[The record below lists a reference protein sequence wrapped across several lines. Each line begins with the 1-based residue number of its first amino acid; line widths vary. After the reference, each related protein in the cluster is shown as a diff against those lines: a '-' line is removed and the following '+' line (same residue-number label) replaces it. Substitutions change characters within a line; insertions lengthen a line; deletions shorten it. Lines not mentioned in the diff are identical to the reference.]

1 MDAGDPNTQISEKD
15 INHKIE
21 KIQQEISAAEIQYGQ
36 NKGHQHK
43 TDRTFERS
51 LQKLQELFKTVTGS
65 ETLKPIQKEDIELKI
80 MEMIDELETKHR
92 PNRPQS
98 HLTLEQQKLKDDSLR
113 IMKEWEDA
121 GSGVNLEDL
130 TTDDKNALD
139 VFTSKSML
147 PTLLITMIQNI
158 KEEDKSVLLARNNL
172 AVLIFQT
179 LVCRFG
185 LFDKTGVTAGGGE
198 SRLELISCIAKVAV
212 ARCQDKFNFIYVLPD
227 AANADPVHFFKDAAG
242 ASFAT
247 LVGNALSGATGL
259 VGPAVNFAREL
270 GQYMIA
276 NPVSSFLAGAVVK
289 DSVDYVDG
297 LITSVLKKRGLDGDE
312 YKDLFV
318 QLSKYYKK
326 EGIHEII
333 GAEPIDEDTIISKL
347 GQLLYKLQFR
357 CVAATMGLGE
367 QIRAAA
373 KLPQT
378 ICSAIVTMIS
388 SAKSKLG
395 RLGITLIDRYGFI
408 PDDTEKTLFQ
418 EVIQCL
424 ELIQM
429 LEDPYIKTS
438 IYKYLKLTKPQIPF
452 APLVQLLAA
461 QSDVADPIHKPLTDS
476 LTAEASESQQ
486 EELEVVGLPPSL
498 VFDDNGNIIVD
509 PYANAQGS
517 RFDTRRGRGGGMK
530 TKRRKLPT
538 AKKQQSKK
546 NKRQSR
552 RKSRRKSCRSSSRKE
567 RK

>member
-1 MDAGDPNTQISEKD
+1 
-15 INHKIE
+15 
-21 KIQQEISAAEIQYGQ
+21 
-36 NKGHQHK
+36 
-43 TDRTFERS
+43 
-51 LQKLQELFKTVTGS
+51 
-65 ETLKPIQKEDIELKI
+65 
-80 MEMIDELETKHR
+80 
-92 PNRPQS
+92 
-98 HLTLEQQKLKDDSLR
+98 
-113 IMKEWEDA
+113 
-121 GSGVNLEDL
+121 
-130 TTDDKNALD
+130 
-139 VFTSKSML
+139 
-147 PTLLITMIQNI
+147 MIQNTQE
-158 KEEDKSVLLARNNL
+158 KDTSVLLARNNL
-172 AVLIFQT
+172 AILIFQT

-198 SRLELISCIAKVAV
+198 SRLGLISCIADVAV
-212 ARCQDKFNFIYVLPD
+212 ARCQDKFNFVLLLPD
-227 AANADPVHFFKDAAG
+227 AARQDSAKFFKELAG
-242 ASFAT
+242 LSFAT
-247 LVGNALSGATGL
+247 LVGNALTGATGL
-259 VGPAVNFAREL
+259 AVPAVNFAREL

-276 NPVSSFLAGAVVK
+276 NPVSTFLAGVAVK
-289 DSVDYVDG
+289 DTVDYVDG
-297 LITSVLKKRGLDGDE
+297 LITSVLKKRRLEGDGHKE
-312 YKDLFV
+312 LFV

-357 CVAATMGLGE
+357 CVASTMGLGE
-367 QIRAAA
+367 QIRRAAR
-373 KLPQT
+373 LPQT
-378 ICSAIVTMIS
+378 ICSAIGTMIS

-395 RLGITLIDRYGFI
+395 HLGITLIDRYGFI

-424 ELIQM
+424 ELKQM

-461 QSDVADPIHKPLTDS
+461 QSDAVYPNTRPFDDS
-476 LTAEASESQQ
+476 QTAQASESQQ
-486 EELEVVGLPPSL
+486 EDLEEVGPEFQEI
-498 VFDDNGNIIVD
+498 FDQYGNIISLPFAVND
-509 PYANAQGS
+509 DFSKALTEFKSVNSTS
-517 RFDTRRGRGGGMK
+517 RFDARRGRGGGMK